1 MGFDPPSARTTS
13 GLLFFSYLYPASLGF
28 FMRPSGSISEWYSV
42 RLGTTGR
49 GTRATERPLITK
61 AVDVNAT
68 SDNENIRLA
77 NHPLIE
83 QLLTTLRDRTT
94 PPLRFRE
101 AVEAL
106 GHLLAYEAIRDTP
119 LEIKRID
126 TPLEPMDA
134 PVMSERITI
143 VPILRAGLG
152 LARGML
158 SLLPDAQMGHIG
170 MARNEDTLEPESYYE
185 KLPPTIAEGTVL
197 VADPMLATGGSA
209 VAAVDLLKSR
219 GCTSLIFVGVLAA
232 PEGLANLSKAHPDLP
247 IVVAGIDRELNDVG
261 YIVPGLGDA
270 GDRYFGTNG

>member
-1 MGFDPPSARTTS
+1 MSAS
-13 GLLFFSYLYPASLGF
+13 HNYKN
-28 FMRPSGSISEWYSV
+28 V
-42 RLGTTGR
+42 
-49 GTRATERPLITK
+49 
-61 AVDVNAT
+61 
-68 SDNENIRLA
+68 RLA

-83 QLLTTLRDRTT
+83 QLLTTLRDRET

-106 GHLLAYEAIRDTP
+106 GHLLAYEAIRETP
-119 LEIKRID
+119 LEIKAIQ

-134 PVMSERITI
+134 PVMSERITL

-158 SLLPDAQMGHIG
+158 RLLPDAQMGHIG
-170 MARNEDTLEPESYYE
+170 LARNEETLEPESYYE
-185 KLPPTIAEGTVL
+185 KLPPTIADGTVL

-219 GCTSLIFVGVLAA
+219 GCNSLIFVGVLAA
-232 PEGLANLSKAHPDLP
+232 PEGLDTLTRAHPDLP
-247 IVVAGIDRELNDVG
+247 IVVAGIDRQLNEVG

-270 GDRYFGTNG
+270 GDRYFGTTG

>member
-1 MGFDPPSARTTS
+1 MSAS
-13 GLLFFSYLYPASLGF
+13 HNYKN
-28 FMRPSGSISEWYSV
+28 V
-42 RLGTTGR
+42 
-49 GTRATERPLITK
+49 
-61 AVDVNAT
+61 
-68 SDNENIRLA
+68 RLA

-83 QLLTTLRDRTT
+83 QLLTTLRDRET

-106 GHLLAYEAIRDTP
+106 GHLLAYEAIRETP
-119 LEIKRID
+119 LEIKAIQ

-134 PVMSERITI
+134 PVMSERITL

-158 SLLPDAQMGHIG
+158 RLLPDAQMGHIG
-170 MARNEDTLEPESYYE
+170 LARNEETLEPESYYE
-185 KLPPTIAEGTVL
+185 KLPPTIADGTVL

-219 GCTSLIFVGVLAA
+219 GCKSLIFVGVLAA
-232 PEGLANLSKAHPDLP
+232 PEGLDTLTRAHPDLP
-247 IVVAGIDRELNDVG
+247 IVVAGIDRQLNGVG

-270 GDRYFGTNG
+270 GDRYFGTTG